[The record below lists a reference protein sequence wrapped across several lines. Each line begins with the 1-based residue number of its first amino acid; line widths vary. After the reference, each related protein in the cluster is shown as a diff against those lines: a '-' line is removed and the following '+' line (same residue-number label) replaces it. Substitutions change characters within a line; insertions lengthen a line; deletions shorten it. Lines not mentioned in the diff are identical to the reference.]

1 MISDALIRELLML
14 SLGNLQVVVSRLCRY
29 TYIKGVLTGPGIEI
43 LGDGS
48 RCAAAIARRSL
59 LCPAHCFLLFLL
71 SIK

>member
-1 MISDALIRELLML
+1 MISNALIRELLML
-14 SLGNLQVVVSRLCRY
+14 SLGNLQVIVSRLCRY

-48 RCAAAIARRSL
+48 RCAAAIARQSL
-59 LCPAHCFLLFLL
+59 LCPAHCFRFFLL